1 MSLRKTGQ
9 TVRIERARAGK
20 IIFNNKN
27 SVLDC
32 VVSKQ
37 TETSAVLS
45 LRNTMLVPEVFELQ
59 IPPGGES
66 YICETV
72 EKSLFEI
79 GVATRPR
86 RTLQQ

>member
-1 MSLRKTGQ
+1 MGLRKTGQ
-9 TVRIERARAGK
+9 TVGIERARTGK

-32 VVSKQ
+32 VVAKQ

-45 LRNTMLVPEVFELQ
+45 LRNTMLVPHAFELQ

-66 YICETV
+66 YICETL

-79 GVATRPR
+79 SVATQPR
-86 RTLQQ
+86 RVPQR